1 MNKSYQEDFY
11 DSDFVGN
18 YLYNYL
24 YKATRYEMHWHTL
37 FLILIMLQVFKT
49 LLRRAEAKNYTEDNF
64 KNYSGASP
72 KNCAENFKKTITLNA
87 RRAFYFYYL
96 PYFISFR
103 SAGYQCA
110 GPYISTFSVFHFLYF
125 FPQSSNFYWRLLR
138 YSQSVTIEHLWVYIL
153 IVYQRRY
160 VRK

>member
-11 DSDFVGN
+11 DSDFVG
-18 YLYNYL
+18 NYL

-72 KNCAENFKKTITLNA
+72 KNCAENFLE
-87 RRAFYFYYL
+87 
-96 PYFISFR
+96 
-103 SAGYQCA
+103 
-110 GPYISTFSVFHFLYF
+110 FSNLKI
-125 FPQSSNFYWRLLR
+125 LR
-138 YSQSVTIEHLWVYIL
+138 
-153 IVYQRRY
+153 
-160 VRK
+160 KP